1 MSLMS
6 LGEMRAG
13 NNSYGLAH
21 DWGQCSNASTMIEL
35 TSQLSI
41 ADQEIELQAI
51 RAQGSGGQNVNKV
64 SSAIHLRF
72 NITSSSLPDEVKARL
87 LESTDSRLTSE
98 GVLVIKAQ
106 RFRTQEKNKDDA
118 ISRLAEWV
126 SGQLKQDKPRKS
138 TRLSRA
144 VKARRKD
151 AKQAQSQ
158 RKQHRQKVQF

>member
-1 MSLMS
+1 
-6 LGEMRAG
+6 
-13 NNSYGLAH
+13 
-21 DWGQCSNASTMIEL
+21 MIEL

-87 LESTDSRLTSE
+87 LESTDSRLTCE

-118 ISRLAEWV
+118 ISRLTEWV
-126 SGQLKQDKPRKS
+126 SAQLKQDKPRKS